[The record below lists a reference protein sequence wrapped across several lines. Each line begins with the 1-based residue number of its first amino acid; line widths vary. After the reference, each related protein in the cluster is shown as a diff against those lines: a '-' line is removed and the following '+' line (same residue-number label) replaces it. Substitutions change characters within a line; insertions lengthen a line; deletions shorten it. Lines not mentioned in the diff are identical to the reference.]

1 MALGATS
8 ASAALTAPVY
18 PVPGHAG
25 AGHGGNTCQS
35 STGAEAASGKTGG
48 MTWSF
53 GGGTAADP
61 SPGCTFSA
69 TPPALP
75 DFDTTRWERLYWGAD
90 ASNSTTKMPQLALD
104 GTIDAAGETLSLVPD
119 DGTPGGTDSDL
130 AAGKVVW
137 AGSTTMTWCDPA
149 SCGAPSFT
157 TTSVGTRFTLTIK
170 NMADAAV
177 PLVTPAAA
185 GAAEPNA
192 GGLVQI
198 TESLKQFKAHLLF
211 EAQNP
216 NAAMAYQ
223 PAITMFNSLNHPI
236 DAVAPQTRMSFT
248 GGFRYE
254 SRAPTADFTFP
265 APQNGQA
272 VTFTSTS
279 ADPDGTVD
287 GYSWDLDGDNSFGD
301 ATTSTASGTY
311 GPGTHTVRLRV
322 TDDDGTQSTAVSK
335 TFTIAAPTQSGGGGS
350 GAGSGG
356 TSGGGAAA
364 VDSVAPA
371 AKAAFAKSKLKTALK
386 KGLKGTLTS
395 NEAGRAT
402 LSITLPAKLAKKLKL
417 KGAVGKATV
426 TISAAGKKAFTI
438 KFSKKAARKL
448 RRLKKLSV
456 KVTGKMTDAAG
467 NATNISATVSLK

>member
-1 MALGATS
+1 MGAGS
-8 ASAALTAPVY
+8 ASAALSGPVY

-35 STGAEAASGKTGG
+35 STDVEAASGKTGG

-53 GGGTAADP
+53 GGGTATDP
-61 SPGCTFSA
+61 SPGCTFA
-69 TPPALP
+69 NPQPALP

-90 ASNSTTKMPQLALD
+90 ASNATTKMPQLALD

-119 DGTPGGTDSDL
+119 DGTPGGTDSEL
-130 AAGKVVW
+130 AVGKVVW
-137 AGSTTMTWCDPA
+137 AGSTSMSWCNPTP
-149 SCGAPSFT
+149 SCVFA
-157 TTSVGTRFTLTIK
+157 TSTVQTRFTLRITDI
-170 NMADAAV
+170 NGAPV

-192 GGLVQI
+192 GGLVQV
-198 TESLKQFKAHLLF
+198 TESLKKFKANLLF

-216 NAAMAYQ
+216 SVAGNPYQ
-223 PAITMFNSLNHPI
+223 PAIEMYNSLNHPQP
-236 DAVAPQTRMSFT
+236 APTPQTWMSFT

-254 SRAPTADFTFP
+254 NRAPVADFTFP
-265 APQNGQA
+265 TPQNGQE

-279 ADPDGTVD
+279 TDPDGTVD
-287 GYSWDLDGDNSFGD
+287 GYAWDLNGDNGFGD
-301 ATTSTASGTY
+301 ATGPTASGTY

-322 TDDDGTQSTAVSK
+322 TDNDGTQSTVVSK
-335 TFTIAAPTQSGGGGS
+335 TFTIAAPPAGNTGGNTGGS
-350 GAGSGG
+350 GGPVGG
-356 TSGGGAAA
+356 TGGP
-364 VDSVAPA
+364 VADQSAPL
-371 AKAAFAKSKLKTALK
+371 AKIAFAKSKLKAALK

-402 LSITLPAKLAKKLKL
+402 LSVTLPAKLAKKLKL

-426 TISAAGKKAFTI
+426 TISAAGKKAFTV

-448 RRLKKLSV
+448 KKLKKVSV
-456 KVTGKMTDAAG
+456 KVAGTMTDAAG
-467 NATNISATVSLK
+467 NARPVQASVSLKR